1 MPTVSPFYYPTSCFP
16 SRMQPQAFISP
27 SAWRYV
33 ALIILYH
40 YNSVPWLVIV
50 GCVQTKML
58 WLLGRGPRS
67 HDCIVIDQLW
77 QHRPIIHIGSSY
89 YYANRHPSSITQN
102 VVFYSWFC
110 SVSGIGTIFFFPP
123 AATSHRF
130 RQQIATPTRL
140 SAWHH
145 ISASTWPKFAQIGQ
159 PASIQQIDHRRSA
172 RGRTL
177 WALSAMTHR
186 SRECEA
192 CHQVGGDLRNE
203 DVRRARGVVK
213 VGGVFRSPPKGHQVL
228 VLVLA
233 LLHFIRFL
241 GLQTRS

>member
-1 MPTVSPFYYPTSCFP
+1 MPTVSSFNYPSSRFP

-27 SAWRYV
+27 FAWRYV

-40 YNSVPWLVIV
+40 YNSVRWLVII
-50 GCVQTKML
+50 GCIQTKML
-58 WLLGRGPRS
+58 WLLGRGQRS
-67 HDCIVIDQLW
+67 HYCIVIDQFW
-77 QHRPIIHIGSSY
+77 QHRSIVDIGRCH
-89 YYANRHPSSITQN
+89 YYAKRHPSPITQN
-102 VVFYSWFC
+102 LVFYSWFC

-145 ISASTWPKFAQIGQ
+145 TSASIWPKFAQISQ
-159 PASIQQIDHRRSA
+159 PASTRQTDHRRSA

-177 WALSAMTHR
+177 WALSARDYR

-192 CHQVGGDLRNE
+192 YHQVGGDPRNE
-203 DVRRARGVVK
+203 DVRRVRAVAE

-233 LLHFIRFL
+233 LLYFISFL